1 MPAVNLL
8 ACVMIAA
15 ILNTPAIVMSGGPTL
30 NHVQEQAHGEVVNL
44 LGIWRGASFA
54 DRARAL
60 ASPVKER
67 DVATRILTWQ
77 RKREGH

>member
-54 DRARAL
+54 DVIPRTGFGEPGTGARRRDEDTHL
-60 ASPVKER
+60 A
-67 DVATRILTWQ
+67 AQ
-77 RKREGH
+77 A